1 MFLDNSLQHIL
12 FSFVNIWEVVFK
24 ICFFVCSPKKI
35 VEYGKIGGKNVN
47 CAQVIF
53 FFGLVRFILYE
64 LKKDLWLN

>member
-1 MFLDNSLQHIL
+1 MFLDNSLQRIL

-53 FFGLVRFILYE
+53 FVWFGQVYFI
-64 LKKDLWLN
+64 